1 MDEARNH
8 QSVNWLEYFESI
20 QQECPWS
27 LRAYKQGAISIEHWH
42 DTDTLEPLGNY
53 QARMYIV
60 DLPDNIVEAMAEE
73 LDCNDQECE
82 WLFSYP
88 GYGEFATPVK
98 VLIQQNRQQLNDIR
112 SRLSE

>member
-1 MDEARNH
+1 VARSH

-27 LRAYKQGAISIEHWH
+27 LRAYKAGAIDIVNWH
-42 DTDTLEPLGNY
+42 DSETLEPLGEY

-60 DLPDNIVEAMAEE
+60 DYPDAIVEAMAEE
-73 LDCNDQECE
+73 LDCDDQNCE

-88 GYGEFATPVK
+88 GYGEFATPVS
-98 VLIQQNRQQLNDIR
+98 VLIQQNRKQLNDLR
-112 SRLSE
+112 NRLSP

>member
-1 MDEARNH
+1 VAKNH

-20 QQECPWS
+20 QLECPWS
-27 LRAYKQGAISIEHWH
+27 LRAYKAGAISIENWT
-42 DTDTLEPLGNY
+42 DTDTLEPLGDF

-60 DLPDNIVEAMAEE
+60 DYPDSIVEAMATE
-73 LDCNDQECE
+73 LDCDDQESE

-98 VLIQQNRQQLNDIR
+98 VLIQQNRKTLDNLRNKLD
-112 SRLSE
+112 E

>member
-1 MDEARNH
+1 MVRNH

-20 QQECPWS
+20 QKECPWS
-27 LRAYKQGAISIEHWH
+27 LKAYKQGAISIEHWS

-60 DLPDNIVEAMAEE
+60 DYPDNIVEAMAEE
-73 LDCNDQECE
+73 LDCDDQESE

-98 VLIQQNRQQLNDIR
+98 VLIQQNRQQLTALRNK
-112 SRLSE
+112 L

>member
-1 MDEARNH
+1 VEKARSH

-27 LRAYKQGAISIEHWH
+27 LRAYKSGAISIEHWS

-60 DLPDNIVEAMAEE
+60 DLPDNIVEAMATK
-73 LDCNDQECE
+73 LDCDDQDCE

-98 VLIQQNRQQLNDIR
+98 VLIQQNRKQLNDLR